1 MFNTRR
7 RVLHN
12 AECCQG
18 EQGLRKK
25 RKEGRGGEKSTLEG
39 KEGAIDVKRGRE
51 EIWKRIREREQL
63 IRWGGS
69 SGTEREKE
77 RDGLGQG
84 GTRGEKRRVA
94 ALERE
99 RTSREEGGKEAECQE
114 LG

>member
-1 MFNTRR
+1 M
-7 RVLHN
+7 
-12 AECCQG
+12 
-18 EQGLRKK
+18 
-25 RKEGRGGEKSTLEG
+25 
-39 KEGAIDVKRGRE
+39 
-51 EIWKRIREREQL
+51 
-63 IRWGGS
+63 GGS

-94 ALERE
+94 ALGRE